1 MRAFLARLRDLFR
14 RRDIARG
21 FEEERAFHL
30 GELERLYRERGAS
43 PQQAREEAERE
54 FGNVVGA
61 REELRAQ
68 AGFPSWDELAND
80 LRHAAR
86 GLLRRPWF
94 AGSVVVILGLGLGAA
109 ATIHGMVDA
118 IFLRPLAV
126 SHPEELYALANAD
139 PDSPSRVSRGTARR
153 LEAALPPRSVMAY
166 SSGGADC
173 AVQVGSQPAVM
184 ANVRL
189 VNGSF
194 FAAAGIRPLAGRLLD
209 DSDDRVGAPTDVV
222 VASCAWARKN
232 FGAAESALGRQV
244 IINRVPITIV
254 GVLPE
259 AFREISVGRRTDFW
273 LAAASMRRL
282 GIGGNAS
289 MSVGYDRPNDPD
301 WNKEERISWME
312 MLVRVR
318 PGEAVP
324 LAALRRAWETQRDDL
339 LLAEDDP
346 DGRARVMHR
355 AWILESA
362 PQGRSRFRDHFH
374 STGWL
379 LGGVVAV
386 MLVLVCT
393 NVSGFLLVRSMSR
406 HREIGVRLALGAGP
420 FRVMRLGFLE
430 AAMLSAAGGVA
441 GWLLAS
447 WILPSAGRLLAPGQ
461 DLDLR
466 LRPGSLAVMAA
477 FALVSAVLSA
487 LAPALWISR
496 VQPLNALSGNRGLGQ
511 APVRI
516 GRMLVVAQ
524 FAIAVALVA
533 VAAALGDELQRS
545 LAADPG
551 FEREQVETALFDAS
565 NAGYKTGEIP
575 ALTGRLHDTA
585 LGLPQVS
592 SVGFAADGILSGSE
606 TDSGIY
612 LHDPHALHHQW
623 NSQHDA
629 VSSGYF
635 GVVGIAVLRGREFTD
650 FDRENTQPVAVV
662 SQSFARE
669 AFGDAD
675 PIGQTFGYDL
685 KPSPKDY
692 TIVGVVADVRLNG
705 VREAAPHMFYEPLAQ
720 NTGGEPHFLAVRF
733 TGPVAPLQD
742 AIKAALARSEP
753 ALVLSD
759 WKTLKGRMADDLR
772 GDLATTRLASI
783 FGGCAIFL
791 AGIGIAGSLGYLVVL
806 RQRELALRLA
816 IGASPRQMLRSV
828 LGDALRLSALGCA
841 VGVLAVWLLPEIPA
855 IGAVL
860 YSRPGVAPALAAAA
874 LALATA
880 LLAGYVPAR
889 RAARIDPN
897 QMLRSE

>member
-1 MRAFLARLRDLFR
+1 MRALLARLRDFLR
-14 RRDIARG
+14 RREIASG
-21 FEEERAFHL
+21 FEEEREFHIA
-30 GELERLYRERGAS
+30 ELERLYRERGAS
-43 PQQAREEAERE
+43 PQEARDEAVRE
-54 FGNVVGA
+54 FGNVVAA
-61 REELRAQ
+61 REGLRAQ
-68 AGFPSWDELAND
+68 AGFPSWDELGSD

-109 ATIHGMVDA
+109 ATIHGMVEA
-118 IFLRPLAV
+118 VFLRPLAV

-139 PDSPSRVSRGTARR
+139 PKAPVRVSRGTARR
-153 LEAALPPRSVMAY
+153 LEAALPPHSVMAY
-166 SSGGADC
+166 ASGEDC
-173 AVQVGSQPAVM
+173 AVQVGSLPAVM

-194 FAAAGIRPLAGRLLD
+194 FEAAGIRPMAGRLLD
-209 DSDDRVGAPTDVV
+209 ESDDRIGASTDVV
-222 VASCAWARKN
+222 VASYAWAKKN
-232 FGAAESALGRQV
+232 FGAADSAIGRV
-244 IINRVPITIV
+244 VTVNRVPMSIV

-259 AFREISVGRRTDFW
+259 AFREIAVGQRTDFW
-273 LAAASMRRL
+273 LATASQRRL
-282 GIGGNAS
+282 GIGASAS
-289 MSVGYDRPNDPD
+289 MSIGDDRPNDHD
-301 WNKEERISWME
+301 WNREERISWID

-339 LLAEDDP
+339 ALAEDDS
-346 DGRARVMHR
+346 DARERVMRR
-355 AWILESA
+355 AWTLESA

-420 FRVMRLGFLE
+420 LRVVRLGFLE
-430 AAMLSAAGGVA
+430 AAMLSAAGGVS

-447 WILPSAGRLLAPGQ
+447 WILPSAGRLLAPGK

-466 LRPGSLAVMAA
+466 LRLGSVAVMAA
-477 FALVSAVLSA
+477 LALVSAVLSA

-496 VQPLNALSGNRGLGQ
+496 VQPLNALSGNRGLGR

-516 GRMLVVAQ
+516 GRILVVAQ

-551 FEREQVETALFDAS
+551 FEREQVETAVFDAS
-565 NAGYKTGEIP
+565 NAGYKTGEIA
-575 ALTGRLHDTA
+575 ALTKRLSDAA
-585 LGLPQVS
+585 LGLPRVN
-592 SVGFAADGILSGSE
+592 SVGFCANGILSGSE
-606 TDSGIY
+606 SDSGIY
-612 LHDPHALHHQW
+612 VRDSRALRRQW
-623 NSQHDA
+623 SSQHDT

-650 FDRENTQPVAVV
+650 LDRQGSQPVAVV
-662 SQSFARE
+662 SQSFAHE

-685 KPSPKDY
+685 KPSSKDF
-692 TIVGVVADVRLNG
+692 TVVGVVADVRLNG
-705 VREAAPHMFYEPLAQ
+705 VREAPPHMYYVPLAQ
-720 NTGGEPHFLAVRF
+720 NPDDEPHFLAIRF
-733 TGPVAPLQD
+733 TGPVAPLQE
-742 AIKAALARSEP
+742 AVKAAIARSEP
-753 ALVLSD
+753 ALVLSG
-759 WKTLKGRMADDLR
+759 WMTLKGRMADDLS

-783 FGGCAIFL
+783 FGGCAVFL

-828 LGDALRLSALGCA
+828 LADSLRLGALGCA
-841 VGVLAVWLLPEIPA
+841 VGVLAVWLLPEVPA

-860 YSRPGVAPALAAAA
+860 YSRPGVDSALAASAI
-874 LALATA
+874 ALATA

>member
-1 MRAFLARLRDLFR
+1 M
-14 RRDIARG
+14 
-21 FEEERAFHL
+21 
-30 GELERLYRERGAS
+30 
-43 PQQAREEAERE
+43 
-54 FGNVVGA
+54 
-61 REELRAQ
+61 
-68 AGFPSWDELAND
+68 
-80 LRHAAR
+80 RHAAR

-94 AGSVVVILGLGLGAA
+94 AGSVIVILGLGLGAA

-118 IFLRPLAV
+118 IFLRPLSV
-126 SHPEELYALANAD
+126 SHPEELYALVSVD
-139 PDSPSRVSRGTARR
+139 PKYPTRVSRGTARR
-153 LEAALPPRSVMAY
+153 LEAALPPHSVMAY
-166 SSGGADC
+166 AGGADC
-173 AVQVGSQPAVM
+173 AVQVGSQPAMM

-189 VNGSF
+189 VSGSF
-194 FAAAGIRPLAGRLLD
+194 FEAAGVRPLAGRLLA
-209 DSDDRVGAPTDVV
+209 DSDDVVGAPTDVV
-222 VASCAWARKN
+222 VASYAWARKN
-232 FGAAESALGRQV
+232 FGAAESALGKQV
-244 IINRVPITIV
+244 LVNRVPISIV

-259 AFREISVGRRTDFW
+259 AFREIAVGQRTDFW
-273 LAAASMRRL
+273 LAAASQLRL
-282 GIGGNAS
+282 GIGAS
-289 MSVGYDRPNDPD
+289 ASISIDDDRPNDPD
-301 WNKEERISWME
+301 WNKEERISWIE

-318 PGEAVP
+318 PGETVP
-324 LAALRRAWETQRDDL
+324 SAALRSAWETQRDDL
-339 LLAEDDP
+339 LLAQDDP
-346 DGRARVMHR
+346 EGRIRVMHR
-355 AWILESA
+355 AWTLESA
-362 PQGRSRFRDHFH
+362 PGGRSRFRDHFH

-430 AAMLSAAGGVA
+430 ASMLSAAGGVA

-466 LRPGSLAVMAA
+466 LHLGSLAVMAA
-477 FALVSAVLSA
+477 FALVSALLSA

-496 VQPLNALSGNRGLGQ
+496 VQPLNALSGNRGLGR

-565 NAGYKTGEIP
+565 NAGYKSGEIA
-575 ALTGRLHDTA
+575 ALSGRLRDAA
-585 LGLPQVS
+585 LGLPRVS
-592 SVGFAADGILSGSE
+592 SVGFSASGILSGSE
-606 TDSGIY
+606 SDSGIY
-612 LHDPHALHHQW
+612 VRDSRALRHQW
-623 NSQHDA
+623 NSQHDT

-650 FDRENTQPVAVV
+650 LDRENSQPVAVV

-675 PIGQTFGYDL
+675 PIGQTFGFDL
-685 KPSPKDY
+685 KPSVKDW
-692 TIVGVVADVRLNG
+692 TVVGVVADVRLNG
-705 VREAAPHMFYEPLAQ
+705 VREAPPHMFYVPLAQ
-720 NTGGEPHFLAVRF
+720 NPGDEPHFLAVRF
-733 TGPVAPLQD
+733 TGPVAPLQE
-742 AIKAALARSEP
+742 AIKAVLGRTEP

-759 WKTLKGRMADDLR
+759 WKTLKGRMADDLS

-783 FGGCAIFL
+783 FGGCAVFL
-791 AGIGIAGSLGYLVVL
+791 AGIGIAGSLGNLVIL

-841 VGVLAVWLLPEIPA
+841 VGVLAVWLLPQIPA

-860 YSRPGVAPALAAAA
+860 YSRPGVDASLVAAAIA
-874 LALATA
+874 LVTA
-880 LLAGYVPAR
+880 LLAGIVPAR